1 MDFNFLTVLTIFVLS
16 LKAIIASPYKETTVI
31 ISEWVKTEQLIGEES
46 SKWVEE
52 KAALEDVKDAL
63 HREIV
68 ELDLRLKQSEDEEIG
83 ATKQRMDLLQQKAEI
98 EKTSSSLLQGV
109 EKLERQMEK
118 CFKFLPSP
126 LAQRLQPFRNKLAPN
141 KDQAPLPLRQRL
153 DTLLSLLQS
162 ISLFR
167 VMQQL
172 CNKDI

>member
-118 CFKFLPSP
+118 
-126 LAQRLQPFRNKLAPN
+126 
-141 KDQAPLPLRQRL
+141 
-153 DTLLSLLQS
+153 
-162 ISLFR
+162 
-167 VMQQL
+167 
-172 CNKDI
+172 